1 MGRGPWDSP
10 CKTNAFATLTLRLP
24 YSRRRPLRLQ
34 KKPSILCLTP
44 RGAGRGRADPE
55 GRISLFKLDCCR
67 RRRKVI
73 FQDDRRGI
81 RNTENGFKW
90 TARVTRYTRYTYWKG
105 VPSGGLA
112 SRQSFILIHSVDAAG
127 RGWVTATVKHYS
139 RTISVHSQ
147 SGVKPRGWAP
157 YVRGA
162 SARLGGA
169 RGLCMMS

>member
-1 MGRGPWDSP
+1 MRREVTPQKVLRALDGTLPSRYLLLVFFIFIYLFPWNP
-10 CKTNAFATLTLRLP
+10 C
-24 YSRRRPLRLQ
+24 
-34 KKPSILCLTP
+34 
-44 RGAGRGRADPE
+44 